1 MRAKDGERDGHK
13 MGGEQDK
20 EAWKGELYEGPEG
33 RRVQIVGQK
42 A

>member
-1 MRAKDGERDGHK
+1 MRAKDGERGGHK

-20 EAWKGELYEGPEG
+20 EAWKRELYGEPQGKWG
-33 RRVQIVGQK
+33 QIVGQK